1 MSTQYAILNNIE
13 DNSLVFETGKSEEEM
28 EAFVDS
34 YISGSGNNFQVDGD
48 YFQDPVS
55 LENDFLVIKQMTVE
69 SPNFYVLYQLIFN
82 DNEQS
87 RQDLLDYNFNLSNDV
102 IDDIIEQSFE
112 MIKTD
117 FASSGISF
125 DYDFKFCEGGNN

>member
-48 YFQDPVS
+48 YFQDPAS

-87 RQDLLDYNFNLSNDV
+87 RQDLLDYNFNLSNDA
-102 IDDIIEQSFE
+102 